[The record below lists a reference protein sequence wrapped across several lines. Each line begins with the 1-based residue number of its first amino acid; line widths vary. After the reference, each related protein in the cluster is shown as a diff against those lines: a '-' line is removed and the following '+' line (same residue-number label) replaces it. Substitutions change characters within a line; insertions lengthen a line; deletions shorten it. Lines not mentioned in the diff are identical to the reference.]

1 MKVHPFSFLFLLTLI
16 LSAKQEVTVKEKMKL
31 SDYSFFEGDL
41 SDLNP
46 ADGVLPYS
54 LKTALFTDYAEKLR
68 FVSLPEGAH
77 IEYNDT
83 EVLDFPE
90 GTTLIKTFYYPND
103 FKKPKKGRRLLETRL
118 LIKNEKGW
126 RALPYVWNEEQT
138 EAYLEVAGE
147 TFEVKY
153 VDINGKKKKH
163 LYAVPNLNQCKGCH
177 NRDEVLTPIGPS
189 ARQLNSELDI
199 PAYLSKNALTK
210 YQEGNQLAS
219 FIKDGRII
227 NVPENHDFPEIA
239 NWQDPTASL
248 NDRARAWLDI
258 NCAHCHRPDGPAN
271 TSGLNLSIHNKDA
284 TSLGILKAPVAT
296 GRASGDLV
304 ADITPGKADESILV
318 RRLASIDPGVMMPEL
333 GRKTVHEE
341 SLQLIKDWINKMD

>member
-1 MKVHPFSFLFLLTLI
+1 
-16 LSAKQEVTVKEKMKL
+16 MKL
-31 SDYSFFEGDL
+31 SDYGFFEGEL
-41 SDLNP
+41 SDLSP
-46 ADGVLPYS
+46 TDEVHPYS

-68 FVSLPEGAH
+68 FVVLPKGAK
-77 IEYNDT
+77 INYNAT

-90 GTTLIKTFYYPND
+90 GTTLIKTFYYPKD
-103 FKKPKKGRRLLETRL
+103 FTKPKKGRRLLETRL
-118 LIKNEKGW
+118 LIRNEKGW
-126 RALPYVWNEEQT
+126 RALPYVWNEDQT

-163 LYAVPNLNQCKGCH
+163 LYGVPNLNQCKGCH
-177 NRDEVLTPIGPS
+177 NRDEVLMPIGPS

-199 PAYLSKNALTK
+199 PAYLSSNALKT
-210 YQEGNQLAS
+210 YQKENQLDML
-219 FIKDGRII
+219 IDKGILDH
-227 NVPENHDFPEIA
+227 VPENHAFPEIA
-239 NWQDPTASL
+239 NWQD
-248 NDRARAWLDI
+248 NDAPLDARARAWLDI

-271 TSGLNLSIHNKDA
+271 TSGLNLSIHNTDA

-318 RRLASIDPGVMMPEL
+318 RRLAATDPGVMMPEL
-333 GRKTVHEE
+333 GRKTVHQE
-341 SLQLIKDWINKMD
+341 SLQLIKDWINQMD